1 MFPPMSAWSQKLI
14 FYFHSGSS
22 QSSEETKMEVEED
35 ATTDDLFKD
44 FDLDTCLMND
54 GLPLWRQSTL
64 TSFWCLQKYG
74 QD

>member
-1 MFPPMSAWSQKLI
+1 MSAWSQKLI

-54 GLPLWRQSTL
+54 GLPL
-64 TSFWCLQKYG
+64 
-74 QD
+74 